1 MGLSHMN
8 KYLTALVG
16 MFLFQSAFADSYV
29 FGGRAHFSGSLVNPS
44 CLFAQESHSKLVENR
59 ETESDL
65 ELSVSNC
72 SSTVYYN
79 LAIALK
85 DANNRHLIS
94 DSLALPEQAFYLMPG
109 MNLHH
114 SNVYQRSAISQ
125 VAYEV
130 TNTAQEPELTN
141 IDETV
146 VLPLSKL
153 NGQSTENSKN
163 ILISVFYP

>member
-1 MGLSHMN
+1 MN

-44 CLFAQESHSKLVENR
+44 CLFAQKSHSKLVENR

-85 DANNRHLIS
+85 DANNRHRIS

-125 VAYEV
+125 VAHEV

>member
-1 MGLSHMN
+1 MN

-85 DANNRHLIS
+85 DANNRHRIS

-125 VAYEV
+125 VAHEV

-153 NGQSTENSKN
+153 SGQSTENSKN

>member
-1 MGLSHMN
+1 MN
-8 KYLTALVG
+8 KYLTVLVG

-44 CLFAQESHSKLVENR
+44 CLFAQKSNFKFGENR
-59 ETESDL
+59 ETESHL
-65 ELSVSNC
+65 ELNVSNC

-85 DANNRHLIS
+85 DANNSHLIS
-94 DSLALPEQAFYLMPG
+94 DSLALPEQTFYLMPG
-109 MNLHH
+109 MNLPH
-114 SNVYQRSAISQ
+114 SNVYQRSTLSQ
-125 VAYEV
+125 VAHEV
-130 TNTAQEPELTN
+130 TNMTQEPELTN

>member
-29 FGGRAHFSGSLVNPS
+29 FGGRAHFSGYLVNPS

-85 DANNRHLIS
+85 DANNRHRIS

-125 VAYEV
+125 VAHEV

>member
-85 DANNRHLIS
+85 DANNRHRIS

-125 VAYEV
+125 VAHEV

-153 NGQSTENSKN
+153 SGQSTENSKN

>member
-1 MGLSHMN
+1 MN

-85 DANNRHLIS
+85 DANNRHRIS

-125 VAYEV
+125 VAHEV
-130 TNTAQEPELTN
+130 TSTAQEPELTN